1 MTSRPLSR
9 IPSRNAMTQADF
21 GSPTK
26 TIGSGRS
33 SPPQRQYIEIAG
45 HEGRAANRAE
55 NMKYSKTTPNLSDYN
70 DNTIKSDY
78 HLPDVSNGTT
88 NRRMSYSRH
97 FDSMQKH
104 RNGNGNG
111 YNHAVAAE
119 NSSHSDPDSGGYTGS
134 GTLRASNSLQL
145 LPLTRDAHQS
155 SSFRDKYNRPGSD
168 WNLTTSKRA
177 YR

>member
-70 DNTIKSDY
+70 DNTIKSSDY
-78 HLPDVSNGTT
+78 HLPVVSNGTT

-97 FDSMQKH
+97 FDSLQ
-104 RNGNGNG
+104 RQRNGNG
-111 YNHAVAAE
+111 YNHTSAAAVE
-119 NSSHSDPDSGGYTGS
+119 HSSHSDPDSGGS
-134 GTLRASNSLQL
+134 SRTLRASNSLQL